1 MTNRS
6 RAFWAGT
13 ALVTSL
19 AMSTAVYAQETTSAI
34 RGTVATADGLP
45 ISGASIRVVHEPSGT
60 TTTTLT
66 GADGV
71 FDARGLRVGGPYTVS
86 VGADGYSADSLDGVI
101 IGAGDTLRL
110 NFDLESASAVD
121 DIVVIG
127 ARDVTANNTGV
138 SSTLDADDIAGVVSI
153 NRDIRDLAR
162 RNILVSSNAR
172 DNGGISIAGSNPRTN
187 RVSIDGIA
195 AQDEFGLNGGGLP
208 TRRGP
213 VSLDAVEQFTVDAV
227 PVDVENGDFNGGAL
241 DVVLKSGG
249 NDFRGTAFVNY
260 LNDGLV
266 GDSIRGL
273 NLPTQITQTNY
284 GFFVSGP
291 LWRDRLFFS
300 SSYELYESADATTIG
315 PVGGGFANTIRGI
328 TQANIDSVINSFNTL
343 YAADFDTGNILR
355 TMPITD
361 EKYTVKLDWNITDNH
376 RLSATYR
383 SAESANFQQ
392 PRTNLS
398 TSTASLS
405 SAWYVTGE
413 IDEAY
418 AIELNSNWTNSLSTQ
433 LRYSERDYTRLQDP
447 PSGQEF
453 ADVIICSDA
462 TSIVTNGV
470 VTGCGSNSQ
479 YRFGPDNNRH
489 ANFLNTTNKTLLAK
503 AEYAFGDNLF
513 KIGYQGQEISV
524 YNIFVP
530 SSDGIY
536 YFDSLADFAAGRANS
551 LAYTNAI
558 TGNATDAAAVFTYQL
573 HSVFAQDTL
582 ELTPT
587 LTLQAGVRYDWYR
600 SDDKPARNANFIAR
614 NGFSN
619 QSTYQGMEILMPRVS
634 VEWDATDWLTVN
646 AGAGLFSGGL
656 PDVFISNSYSNTGV
670 LTSGINIQRLADGTF
685 AETTGTPGFSQALGA
700 SALNLSLTSPRTF
713 YDIPAAVQAFQG
725 GAVASPTANVNALSP
740 SFELPSDWRFFLNA
754 TVEAPEGWASSF
766 LPDYASRAVDNWRL
780 SFDAVFTQTN
790 KGFILRD
797 NRAQVLRVNGVA
809 QFTPDGRMRYDGVTG
824 TTAQRTAFGITSTNP
839 GSNVDLVAFNGPG
852 EGEAYTLGLSASRS
866 FDNGLDVLVGYAFQ
880 SNEDQ
885 TTGLRNGTTAGG
897 LYGNGPSRFDPNQES
912 YGTSSEEIQNRWK
925 GELNYRRNLFG
936 DYETRFNLFGEIRDG
951 RPLSF
956 TMSDGT
962 SPRSPTFGVNR
973 GLQLLY
979 VPDFANDANPT
990 DLQVG
995 NVFFESATTR
1005 DRFRALVDTFGLPYG
1020 QVLQKGE
1027 GSDDQ
1032 PEVYQLD
1039 FQFSQ
1044 ELPVYFLP
1052 GRLRFTAD
1060 VQNVANLLND
1070 EWGIIEEYGSLEA
1083 QNLITA
1089 QCADATGVAAAPGNP
1104 VCTTYR
1110 YSTPSPT
1117 ADVINRDTAGRS
1129 LWAIQLGLRY
1139 SF

>member
-66 GADGV
+66 GSDGV

-86 VGADGYSADSLDGVI
+86 VGAEGYAADSLDGVI

-213 VSLDAVEQFTVDAV
+213 VSLDAVEQFTVSAV

-249 NDFRGTAFVNY
+249 NDFHGTAFVNY

-266 GDSIRGL
+266 GDSIRGA
-273 NLPTQITQTNY
+273 NIPSQVTQTNY

-291 LWRDRLFFS
+291 LWQDRLFFS
-300 SSYELYESADATTIG
+300 SSYEFYESVDQTAIG
-315 PVGGGFANTIRGI
+315 PAGAGFSNSIIGI
-328 TQANIDSVINSFNTL
+328 TQANIDSFINDFNTI
-343 YAADFDTGNILR
+343 YASDFPIGNIDR
-355 TMPITD
+355 TKPILD
-361 EKYTVKLDWNITDNH
+361 EKYTVKLDWNITDNQ

-383 SAESANFQQ
+383 NAESSLTAGGGN
-392 PRTNLS
+392 RTSLS
-398 TSTASLS
+398 TTTAALS
-405 SAWYVTGE
+405 SQWYVTGE
-413 IDEAY
+413 NDEAY
-418 AIELNSNWTNSLSTQ
+418 AVELNSNWTNSLSSQ
-433 LRYSERDYTRLQDP
+433 IRYSERNYVRLQQP
-447 PSGQEF
+447 PGGQIF
-453 ADVIICSDA
+453 SDVTVCGDLNRTITNNVI
-462 TSIVTNGV
+462 TSCTP
-470 VTGCGSNSQ
+470 TSQ
-479 YRFGPDNNRH
+479 YRFGPDLNRH
-489 ANFLNTTNKTLLAK
+489 ANYLETSNKTLLAK
-503 AEYAFGDNLF
+503 AEYALGDNLF
-513 KIGYQGQEISV
+513 KIGYQGQEIEV
-524 YNIFVP
+524 FNIFVP
-530 SSDGIY
+530 NSRGTY
-536 YFDSLADFAAGRANS
+536 YFDSLTDFRTGQASR
-551 LAYTNAI
+551 LVYTNAI
-558 TGNATDAAAVFTYQL
+558 TGNANDAAAVFKYRL
-573 HSVFAQDTL
+573 NSVFAQDTL
-582 ELTPT
+582 ELTPS
-587 LTLQAGVRYDWYR
+587 LTIQAGVRYDWYS
-600 SDDKPARNANFIAR
+600 SDAKPAYNANFVAR

-619 QSTYQGMEILMPRVS
+619 QSTYDGMEILMPRVS
-634 VEWDATDWLTVN
+634 VEWDTTDWLTINGGV
-646 AGAGLFSGGL
+646 GLFSGGL
-656 PDVFISNSYSNTGV
+656 PDVLLSNVFSVTGV
-670 LTSGINIQRLADGTF
+670 LTSGIQIERNADGTF
-685 AETTGTPGFSQALGA
+685 RETTGVAGFTPAIGA
-700 SALNLSLTSPRTF
+700 AALNLNLADPRTF
-713 YDIPAAVQAFQG
+713 YDIPAAVRALQG
-725 GAVASPTANVNALSP
+725 GAVASPVSEVNAFSP
-740 SFELPSDWRFFLNA
+740 SYELPSDWRYFLNA
-754 TVEAPEGWASSF
+754 TVEAPEGWASGF
-766 LPDYASRAVDNWRL
+766 LPEYASHALDNWRL
-780 SFDAVFTQTN
+780 SFDAVFTEAN
-790 KGFILRD
+790 KSVVFRD
-797 NRAQVLRVNGVA
+797 TRSQVLRVNGVA
-809 QFTPDGRMRYDGVTG
+809 QFTPDGRVRYDGVTG

-839 GSNVDLVAFNGPG
+839 GSLRDIVAFNGN
-852 EGEAYTLGLSASRS
+852 EGESYTLGVSASRS

-880 SNEDQ
+880 QNDDQ
-885 TTGLRNGTTAGG
+885 TASLRNGTTAGG
-897 LYGNGPSRFDPNQES
+897 LYGNGVSRFDPNIED
-912 YGTSSEEIQNRWK
+912 YGTSSEEIQNRFK
-925 GELNYRRNLFG
+925 AELNYRHNFFG

-951 RPLSF
+951 RPISF
-956 TMSDGT
+956 TMGDGT

-973 GLQLLY
+973 GGQLLY
-979 VPDFANDANPT
+979 VPDFGNDANPN

-995 NVFFESATTR
+995 NVFFIDATTR

-1020 QVLQKGE
+1020 RVLQKGE
-1027 GSDDQ
+1027 GTDDQ
-1032 PEVYQLD
+1032 PEIYQLD

-1044 ELPVYFLP
+1044 ELPVAFLP

-1070 EWGIIEEYGSLEA
+1070 EWGIIEEYGNLET

-1089 QCADATGVAAAPGNP
+1089 RCADASGVVAPTGSP
-1104 VCTTYR
+1104 VCTTYQ

-1117 ADVINRDTAGRS
+1117 ADVIGRNQSAS